1 MIKKK
6 EISKAAKEKV
16 DTFCRRANTG
26 KKADFRSETMQYS
39 RQQNNIFKVWGKNSA
54 NLDL

>member
-1 MIKKK
+1 MIKK

-26 KKADFRSETMQYS
+26 KKADF
-39 RQQNNIFKVWGKNSA
+39 
-54 NLDL
+54 